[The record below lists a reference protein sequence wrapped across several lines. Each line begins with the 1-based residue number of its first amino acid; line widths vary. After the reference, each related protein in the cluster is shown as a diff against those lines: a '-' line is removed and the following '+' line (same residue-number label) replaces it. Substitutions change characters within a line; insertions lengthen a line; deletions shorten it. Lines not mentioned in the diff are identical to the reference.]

1 MKVVVVEINYL
12 FGNGFVWLLV
22 IVVEVLLEG

>member
-12 FGNGFVWLLV
+12 FGTGFVWLLV